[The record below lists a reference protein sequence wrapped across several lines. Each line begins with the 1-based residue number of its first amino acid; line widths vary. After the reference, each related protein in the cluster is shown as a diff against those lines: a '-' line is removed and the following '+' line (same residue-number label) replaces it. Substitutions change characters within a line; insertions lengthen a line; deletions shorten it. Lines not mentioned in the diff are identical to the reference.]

1 MTPIVFALV
10 AVAGGAG
17 AGLRYLLDLG
27 VTALAG
33 ARFPWGTLVVNVVGS
48 FTLGVLAG
56 TVTDADLLAVFGI
69 GLLGGFTTFSSV
81 ASASAV
87 LWDERRT
94 TASVANAFGTLVLTV
109 AAASAGLVCAGALA
123 G

>member
-1 MTPIVFALV
+1 MTPLLFVLV

-17 AGLRYLLDLG
+17 AGLRYLLDLV
-27 VTALAG
+27 VTALVG
-33 ARFPWGTLVVNVVGS
+33 ARFPWGTLVINVVGS
-48 FTLGVLAG
+48 FGLGILVG
-56 TVTDADLLAVFGI
+56 TVTDADLLAVVAT

-94 TASVANAFGTLVLTV
+94 AASVANALGTLVLAV
-109 AAASAGLVCAGALA
+109 AAASGGLALA
-123 G
+123 AAMAG